1 MTELEDAAI
10 LLLILLGGSALGIF
24 VRPFLSERHRSR
36 ETTDLIQLVM
46 TMLVT
51 FAALVLGLLTSS
63 VKGSFDT
70 VENDMRSVSIQLI
83 QLDRSLRQYGSD
95 ADPARALLRSYA
107 AARIASTWTDEPRP
121 KGDYYPVAGATRS
134 TEGSVAGPAFSDMLT
149 QVEIEIRGLDPK
161 DPMQRR
167 LLQTCINQ
175 FELLMRARWKLIEE
189 AHGSISGPFYIVLTF
204 WLVII
209 FASFGLS
216 APSNILSYVTIIL
229 AALSIA
235 SVIFAILDLDSPFS
249 GIFAVSSQPFREAL
263 TQLSR

>member
-10 LLLILLGGSALGIF
+10 LLVILLFGSAFGMV

-63 VKGSFDT
+63 VKASFDT
-70 VENDMRSVSIQLI
+70 VENDLRSVSIQLI
-83 QLDRSLRQYGSD
+83 QLDRSLRQYGGS
-95 ADPARALLRSYA
+95 ADRARALLRSYT
-107 AARIASTWTDEPRP
+107 AARIASTWIDEPRP
-121 KGDYYPVAGATRS
+121 LGDYHVTATTAASAGI
-134 TEGSVAGPAFSDMLT
+134 SVAASGLGDMLA
-149 QVEIEIRGLDPK
+149 QVETEIRGLDPQ
-161 DPMQRR
+161 DPMHRR

-175 FELLMRARWKLIEE
+175 FELLMHARWKLIEE
-189 AHGSISGPFYIVLTF
+189 GHGSISVPFYIVLAF

-216 APSNILSYVTIIL
+216 APNNVLSYITIIL
-229 AALSIA
+229 GALSIA
-235 SVIFAILDLDSPFS
+235 SVVFVILDLDTPFT
-249 GIFAVSSQPFREAL
+249 GVFAVSSQPLREAL